1 MANSSADAVW
11 HAAVDELAI
20 LNLVARLAQAADDRN
35 EAAYRACLAPWV
47 WTDVGGER
55 RDVPADEY
63 VRASMTRLAR
73 AEWTHHKL
81 ANPVISI
88 DTCGAHAS
96 ALIDVVVEIA
106 YSDADGRHR
115 RATIGGRYDLGLVR
129 QGDEWRIDRRI
140 MHCRYSEGD
149 LDVPAL
155 SHGAP
160 DRLTQG

>member
-1 MANSSADAVW
+1 MANSNSGAVW
-11 HAAVDELAI
+11 HAAVNELAI

-47 WTDVGGER
+47 WTDVGGEQ

-73 AEWTHHKL
+73 ADWTHHKL

-88 DTCGAHAS
+88 HTGGVHAS
-96 ALIDVVVEIA
+96 ALIDVVVEVA
-106 YSDADGRHR
+106 YSDADGRHW
-115 RATIGGRYDLGLVR
+115 RATIGGRYDLGLIR

-149 LDVPAL
+149 FEVPAL
-155 SHGAP
+155 SLATP
-160 DRLTQG
+160 CRLTQG